1 MANVADYFA
10 DLTRFDREVPLKQI
24 DEFLRT
30 TDIPLE
36 DVHRFTRFHP
46 DRYLRNLMFSS
57 PAFQALV
64 LCWRNGQRSPIHD
77 HIGSNCGVKV
87 LVGNFVETQFE
98 LAPNRMV
105 YAISSSMVGEG
116 GVTVSTD
123 SDIHQISNLQSES
136 RDLIT
141 LHIYSPPLL
150 AMNVY
155 SLYDDVVRSYDDPIN
170 EEFFD
175 GAGI

>member
-1 MANVADYFA
+1 
-10 DLTRFDREVPLKQI
+10 
-24 DEFLRT
+24 
-30 TDIPLE
+30 
-36 DVHRFTRFHP
+36 
-46 DRYLRNLMFSS
+46 
-57 PAFQALV
+57 
-64 LCWRNGQRSPIHD
+64 
-77 HIGSNCGVKV
+77 V

-150 AMNVY
+150 TMNVY